1 MKKGASKT
9 KLSVEEVRHIADLAR
24 IELSDGEKEKYA
36 EDLSAVLSYIDQ
48 LNEVNTKNIPA
59 TNQVTGLVN
68 IVREDIVEDCDP
80 ETRKKIIES
89 FPLKEGDYIKVKAI
103 L

>member
-1 MKKGASKT
+1 MALT
-9 KLSVEEVRHIADLAR
+9 KDHVRRIADLAR
-24 IELSDGEKEKYA
+24 IELSKEEEKKYA

-48 LNEVNTKNIPA
+48 LDEADTKNIPA

-68 IVREDIVEDCDP
+68 IVREDIIESCDE
-80 ETRKKIIES
+80 ETRKKIIEA
-89 FPLKEGDYIKVKAI
+89 FPLKDGDYIKVKAV